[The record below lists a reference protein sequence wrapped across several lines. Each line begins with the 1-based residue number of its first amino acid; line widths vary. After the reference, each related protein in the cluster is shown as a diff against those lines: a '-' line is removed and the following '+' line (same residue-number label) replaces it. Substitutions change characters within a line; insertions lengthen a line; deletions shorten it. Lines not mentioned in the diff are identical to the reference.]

1 LLSAF
6 GVMSTAS
13 RYPDRIALLAKL
25 RRYDFEFRASQIIS
39 GLIFAAL

>member
-1 LLSAF
+1 VQRRRDIGKIRF
-6 GVMSTAS
+6 
-13 RYPDRIALLAKL
+13 LARL